1 MKNFKFIESFGQ
13 NDYLNLMKYCEFVCG
28 NSSSGIIE
36 APSLKVKTLNIGDRQ
51 KGRELSNQ
59 TLSVNNEYS
68 EIKKGIKKLDN
79 MKLKKII
86 NPYDGGETSKNIF
99 EIVDNLKNKNLLKIK
114 YE

>member
-1 MKNFKFIESFGQ
+1 
-13 NDYLNLMKYCEFVCG
+13 
-28 NSSSGIIE
+28 
-36 APSLKVKTLNIGDRQ
+36 
-51 KGRELSNQ
+51 
-59 TLSVNNEYS
+59 
-68 EIKKGIKKLDN
+68 